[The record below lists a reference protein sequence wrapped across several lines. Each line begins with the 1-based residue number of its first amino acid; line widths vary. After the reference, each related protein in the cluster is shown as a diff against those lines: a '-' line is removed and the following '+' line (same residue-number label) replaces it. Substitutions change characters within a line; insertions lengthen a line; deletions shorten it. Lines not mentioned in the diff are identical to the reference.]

1 MTGKWPSTGA
11 LLAQR
16 YRLLARIDSGGMAVV
31 WRARDELLGRPV
43 ALKLLADRYVEDGLH
58 HLVHREA
65 RAAARLSHPHVATV
79 HDYAE
84 AVSPDGAVRP
94 FVIMELL
101 GGESLAARLRRGP
114 LSWQEAAA
122 IGVATAEAL
131 AAAHDQGV
139 VHRDVTPGNVMLT
152 PSGVKVVDF
161 GISAAIGEPDEDATG
176 FTFGTPAYVAPER
189 LDGHPAQAATDVYAL
204 GVLLYEM
211 VTGAPPYPA
220 VQWEELAT
228 VRANAPAP
236 LPPGV
241 PDGFAALVSRCLAET
256 PGDRPAANAVAGIL
270 RGLGT
275 NLQQDTNGA
284 ATRAAN
290 REYDT
295 YRIAPATAGSPA
307 ATRSAVWT
315 TVDLS
320 KPQTYPGV
328 HRNVV
333 LGAMLAVVL
342 VSLAVVAFAVVSGLS
357 GRGLTVRAAHP
368 ASPGATA
375 AGPAASSPSVPSP
388 TAGNRSTSALGDAV
402 DRLRASVDDGG
413 TTGAIR
419 SDVVQDLL
427 NIINPL
433 DDGNAVADRVAGLRH
448 KVDQRVREGG
458 ISRARAKLLA
468 SELDQVAAATS
479 AG

>member
-1 MTGKWPSTGA
+1 
-11 LLAQR
+11 
-16 YRLLARIDSGGMAVV
+16 
-31 WRARDELLGRPV
+31 
-43 ALKLLADRYVEDGLH
+43 
-58 HLVHREA
+58 
-65 RAAARLSHPHVATV
+65 
-79 HDYAE
+79 
-84 AVSPDGAVRP
+84 
-94 FVIMELL
+94 
-101 GGESLAARLRRGP
+101 
-114 LSWQEAAA
+114 
-122 IGVATAEAL
+122 
-131 AAAHDQGV
+131 
-139 VHRDVTPGNVMLT
+139 
-152 PSGVKVVDF
+152 
-161 GISAAIGEPDEDATG
+161 
-176 FTFGTPAYVAPER
+176 
-189 LDGHPAQAATDVYAL
+189 
-204 GVLLYEM
+204 M

-220 VQWEELAT
+220 KQWEELAT

-236 LPPGV
+236 LPPGI
-241 PDGFAALVSRCLAET
+241 PDDFAALVWRCLAET
-256 PGDRPAANAVAGIL
+256 PGDRPAASAVAGTL
-270 RGLGT
+270 RGLAPAT
-275 NLQQDTNGA
+275 NPEQDTNGA
-284 ATRAAN
+284 AAPAAN
-290 REYDT
+290 REQDT
-295 YRIAPATAGSPA
+295 DGIAASATAGA
-307 ATRSAVWT
+307 LEATRPAVWT

-357 GRGLTVRAAHP
+357 GRGLTVRAADP

-375 AGPAASSPSVPSP
+375 AGPAASSPAVPSP

-419 SDVVQDLL
+419 SDVAQDLL

-433 DDGNAVADRVAGLRH
+433 DDGNAVVERVAGLRH